1 MARKK
6 APKNLLNVAVMA
18 AIHGPLTYSVP
29 ESIQVRAGQ
38 RLLVPLGTRKVVG
51 VALEPVARLAPG
63 IRVRDILRVVDP
75 EPILSPELLTLG
87 LWMAEYYLAP
97 VGEVFRAM
105 LPLRAEWRR
114 TRWLRITQKGRR
126 RLEEL
131 TVSLLEESRGG
142 EEAALLSYVAE
153 AAPPAPSAGSIPPGE
168 TALGG
173 GSAERTRNS
182 PKGSPPPG
190 AVPGHPDS
198 LGHFQAAGVGVSLEA
213 ARRKVSSRLAGSTDL
228 IDRAIAEGLIGVVEI
243 ERERRQ
249 PLSVRLADSS
259 LSLCGGLVRGPIPEP
274 SFRLSPV
281 AQRIVETLQQQGPMS
296 DHRELLKSARA
307 NLGHLKK
314 LSEAGLLEITPQGSK
329 FENRKS
335 TCRRLPAPCP
345 WNRRIES

>member
-114 TRWLRITQKGRR
+114 TRWLQLTEKGRAK
-126 RLEEL
+126 LEE
-131 TVSLLEESRGG
+131 
-142 EEAALLSYVAE
+142 
-153 AAPPAPSAGSIPPGE
+153 
-168 TALGG
+168 
-173 GSAERTRNS
+173 
-182 PKGSPPPG
+182 
-190 AVPGHPDS
+190 
-198 LGHFQAAGVGVSLEA
+198 
-213 ARRKVSSRLAGSTDL
+213 
-228 IDRAIAEGLIGVVEI
+228 
-243 ERERRQ
+243 
-249 PLSVRLADSS
+249 
-259 LSLCGGLVRGPIPEP
+259 
-274 SFRLSPV
+274 
-281 AQRIVETLQQQGPMS
+281 
-296 DHRELLKSARA
+296 
-307 NLGHLKK
+307 
-314 LSEAGLLEITPQGSK
+314 
-329 FENRKS
+329 
-335 TCRRLPAPCP
+335 
-345 WNRRIES
+345 